1 METTM
6 PTVNRTIRVR
16 RAVAF
21 AIALIVPT
29 IFAIATT
36 AYADN
41 ESAAAIEPP
50 YRAVMNETAQS
61 GSGLPAPNTKSDASA
76 GSRQQNE
83 RARDIYKP
91 GVSDR

>member
-1 METTM
+1 M
-6 PTVNRTIRVR
+6 PTDHRTFHLT

-21 AIALIVPT
+21 AMTLIVPT
-29 IFAIATT
+29 ISTIATT

-41 ESAAAIEPP
+41 ESPAAIEPP
-50 YRAVMNETAQS
+50 YRAAANETAQP
-61 GSGLPAPNTKSDASA
+61 GSSLPVPDTKSDASA
-76 GSRQQNE
+76 GTGQQDE